1 MEFSESSLVFSFWTA
16 RPLGTE
22 QSGALSA
29 SLSIRQSELMSLTC
43 SNSAVRLNS
52 KQASL
57 LCSRHGC
64 VGTQK
69 FGQSLAHKHSSADT
83 AEPTEYHIC
92 TRQCW
97 AEYHIIGEAL
107 LVYLKKVAS
116 GSCLNLQQ
124 TTLHPFLCIEH
135 RDQQLNQHNNLITW
149 NCDYKLVWHCD
160 MCDLTTKTKIRN
172 AVQG

>member
-69 FGQSLAHKHSSADT
+69 IGQSLAHWHSSADT

-92 TRQCW
+92 TRHCW
-97 AEYHIIGEAL
+97 AEYHIIFFGEACL
-107 LVYLKKVAS
+107 SEKSSICQLPESGADNPSSLPLHWTQRPATQPTQQSHNLK
-116 GSCLNLQQ
+116 LWL
-124 TTLHPFLCIEH
+124 
-135 RDQQLNQHNNLITW
+135 
-149 NCDYKLVWHCD
+149 
-160 MCDLTTKTKIRN
+160 
-172 AVQG
+172 